1 MERIAADEYI
11 DIYIHLT
18 NTEKGSHEWRK
29 TRRLL
34 VKGLHYTV
42 KELDEFVQFENE
54 KNR

>member
-1 MERIAADEYI
+1 MERIAADDYI
-11 DIYIHLT
+11 DRYIHLT
-18 NTEKGSHEWRK
+18 NTEKGSHNWRSV
-29 TRRLL
+29 RRLL

>member
-1 MERIAADEYI
+1 MERIAADKYI
-11 DIYIHLT
+11 DRYIHLT
-18 NTEKGSHEWRK
+18 NTEKGSHEWRR

-42 KELDEFVQFENE
+42 KELDECVQFENE